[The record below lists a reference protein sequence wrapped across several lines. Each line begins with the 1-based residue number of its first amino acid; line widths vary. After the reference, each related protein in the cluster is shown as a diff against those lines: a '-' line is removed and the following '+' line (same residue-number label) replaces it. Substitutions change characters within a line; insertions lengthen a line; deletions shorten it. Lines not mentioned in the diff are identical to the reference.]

1 MSTPDATTAL
11 PPYARRIGA
20 DLELRLKVVP
30 GASRASLA
38 GALGD
43 RLKIRVAEPAEG
55 GKANRAVLELVGNWF
70 SGASVEL
77 VSGHGTPLKTVR
89 VRGRI
94 VLPPQ
99 GAR

>member
-11 PPYARRIGA
+11 PPYARCVGD
-20 DLELRLKVVP
+20 DLELRLKVIP
-30 GASRASLA
+30 GASRTSLA

-55 GKANRAVLELVGNWF
+55 GKANRSVLELISDWF

-77 VSGHGTPLKTVR
+77 VSGHGTPLKTVL
-89 VRGRI
+89 VRGRV
-94 VLPPQ
+94 VLPRQ
-99 GAR
+99 GGR